1 MASTVYVNVNGT
13 WKQATDYYVNVNG
26 TWKTG
31 QAIQANVQGSWSTHQ
46 PSGPVSLPTWL
57 ETATLDFPEFGCKPV
72 YMAASKQ
79 GINSEGLDLPIF
91 GCKPFYCI
99 SSDFVYQPPS
109 GGGGGSTPTN
119 VLPKYD
125 TSNLTLDDF
134 LEFGVIPYIFTGV
147 NAPIS
152 LISLDVPEFQCKPKA
167 GNDNSYTYVP
177 PSQQYG
183 AVLSLGDYST
193 TAGGV
198 FPMHGIAYK
207 LNGVV
212 TTENIGSQAGYG
224 VNVGT
229 GQGLSLQVASTNS
242 SHYDALTT
250 VNILNGGSG
259 YQVGDTIKI
268 WHTFRN
274 GIMNWTQGNSY
285 NANSTR
291 AAVAGNTY
299 GVTVTN
305 AMTSGGGYGAYF
317 DIEVQTD
324 GSVVMDIASN
334 PNDWD
339 LIGNNFTSGE
349 IVTIPDSLVGNT
361 GAPDLQFAVAGLID
375 DGFRAS
381 RTVTSVSSAPTPPA
395 NILPNASA
403 VTGLD
408 LPIFGCL
415 PQVTASA
422 KTGIDSGTLDFPIF
436 GSAPLFTQNV

>member
-1 MASTVYVNVNGT
+1 MASTVYVNVNGV
-13 WKQATDYYVNVNG
+13 WKQASDYYVNVNG

-31 QAIQANVQGSWSTHQ
+31 QAIQANVQGSWSTHT
-46 PSGPVSLPTWL
+46 SGAPVSLPTWL
-57 ETATLDFPEFGCKPV
+57 ETATLDFPEYGSVPS
-72 YMAASKQ
+72 YLAASKQ

-99 SSDFVYQPPS
+99 ESDFVYQPPS

-134 LEFGVIPYIFTGV
+134 LEFGVIPHIYTGV

-193 TAGGV
+193 TAGGT
-198 FPMHGIAYK
+198 FPMHGLAYK
-207 LNGVV
+207 IGGTV
-212 TTENIGSQAGYG
+212 TTENIGSQDGYG

-229 GQGLSLQVASTNS
+229 GQGLSLEVVSTS
-242 SHYDALTT
+242 PSYDMLNQ

-259 YQVGDTIKI
+259 YQVGDTIKV

-274 GIMNWTQGNSY
+274 GIMNISQGNSY
-285 NANSTR
+285 NADSTR

-299 GVTVTN
+299 GVTITN

-317 DIEVQTD
+317 DITVNTD
-324 GSVVMDIASN
+324 GSVTMDLAGN

-339 LIGNNFTSGE
+339 LIGNNFVQGE
-349 IVTIPDSLVGNT
+349 VITIPDSLVGNT
-361 GAPDLQFAVAGLID
+361 GAPDIAVPVGMLID

-381 RTVTSVSSAPTPPA
+381 RTVTSVSSASTPPA
-395 NILPNASA
+395 DVLPSSSTL
-403 VTGLD
+403 VGLD
-408 LPIFGCL
+408 VPIFGCF

-422 KTGIDSGTLDFPIF
+422 KAGIDSGTLDFPIY
-436 GSAPLFTQNV
+436 GSAPLYTQNV